1 MKGRSVTTPITW
13 QKSSFSETH
22 GACVE
27 LAAVDGAI
35 RLRESDD
42 PHVVI
47 TTAPHPLGTL
57 IRAIKAGEFD
67 HLGG

>member
-1 MKGRSVTTPITW
+1 MTAPIAW

-27 LAAVDGAI
+27 LAAVGGAI

-42 PHVVI
+42 PDTVI
-47 TTAPHPLGTL
+47 TTAPHPLRTL
-57 IRAIKAGEFD
+57 IRGIKAGEFD
-67 HLGG
+67 HLGA

>member
-1 MKGRSVTTPITW
+1 MTTPATW

-27 LAAVDGAI
+27 LAAVHGAI

-42 PHVVI
+42 PGIVI
-47 TTAPHPLGTL
+47 TTAPRPLGTL
-57 IRAIKAGEFD
+57 IRGIKAGEFD
-67 HLGG
+67 RFSA

>member
-1 MKGRSVTTPITW
+1 MTTPISW
-13 QKSSFSETH
+13 QKSSFSETS

-42 PHVVI
+42 PDIVI
-47 TTAPHPLGTL
+47 TTAPRPLGTL
-57 IRAIKAGEFD
+57 IRGIKAGEFD
-67 HLGG
+67 RFSA

>member
-1 MKGRSVTTPITW
+1 MTTPVTW

-35 RLRESDD
+35 QFRESDD
-42 PHVVI
+42 PDAVI
-47 TTAPHPLGTL
+47 TTTTRPLGGL
-57 IRAIKAGEFD
+57 LHAI
-67 HLGG
+67 